1 MEALNKLQFSTAGKF
16 GDKLTRDAHC
26 DAHGHYLESGHRFF
40 GDKIIW
46 SGCRACLPA
55 SSEAE
60 QKKQRQQTENR
71 LNQAA
76 IPLRFRSRN
85 FQNFI
90 ATTPD
95 QQNAWQVANN
105 YALNFS
111 LHKRT
116 GGSLIFSGRAGT
128 GKSHLALAIAQ
139 AIIDQHSVLYLNAMD
154 AVRMIRDTW
163 RKTSLQSETG
173 ILNWLGGID
182 LLIIDE
188 IGVQHGTDSEQV
200 LMFDIINRR
209 YRDMKPTL
217 FLTNLNT
224 KGFSEFITE
233 RSYDRLK
240 ECSTWVTFN
249 WESHRQAKAAH

>member
-1 MEALNKLQFSTAGKF
+1 MEALSKLKLSGTGKF
-16 GDKLTRDAHC
+16 GERSTREANC
-26 DAHGHYLESGHRFF
+26 ATHGYYLESGYRFF
-40 GDKIIW
+40 DDKIIW
-46 SGCRACLPA
+46 SGCRTCANIRSATEEKRKAQICLKQ
-55 SSEAE
+55 AE
-60 QKKQRQQTENR
+60 
-71 LNQAA
+71 
-76 IPLRFRSRN
+76 IPKRFRGCSFKN
-85 FQNFI
+85 FVAETQDQKNALAI
-90 ATTPD
+90 A
-95 QQNAWQVANN
+95 QSF
-105 YALNFS
+105 ALNFPQ
-111 LHKRT
+111 HKHT
-116 GGSLIFSGRAGT
+116 GDSLIFSGRAGT

-139 AIIDQHSVLYLNAMD
+139 AIMAQHTVLYLNAMD
-154 AVRMIRDTW
+154 AIRMIRDTW
-163 RKTSLQSETG
+163 RKTSVQSETG
-173 ILNWLGGID
+173 VLNWLGGID

>member
-1 MEALNKLQFSTAGKF
+1 M
-16 GDKLTRDAHC
+16 
-26 DAHGHYLESGHRFF
+26 
-40 GDKIIW
+40 
-46 SGCRACLPA
+46 
-55 SSEAE
+55 
-60 QKKQRQQTENR
+60 
-71 LNQAA
+71 
-76 IPLRFRSRN
+76 
-85 FQNFI
+85 
-90 ATTPD
+90 
-95 QQNAWQVANN
+95 
-105 YALNFS
+105 
-111 LHKRT
+111 
-116 GGSLIFSGRAGT
+116 IFSGRAGT